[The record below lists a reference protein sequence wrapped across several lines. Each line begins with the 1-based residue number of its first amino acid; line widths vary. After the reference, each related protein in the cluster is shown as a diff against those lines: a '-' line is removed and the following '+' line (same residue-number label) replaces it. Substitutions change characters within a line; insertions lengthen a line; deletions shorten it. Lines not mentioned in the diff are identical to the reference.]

1 MTLTR
6 EHITQRHLTRL
17 AAVRE
22 LDTAPFSWDTDQA
35 LIDAGL
41 LEVLPNGDVQVA
53 GQPEP
58 TLCDCTDSGRN
69 AALIGCPECQG
80 EGVVSR

>member
-17 AAVRE
+17 DAVRD

-58 TLCDCTDSGRN
+58 VLCDCTDSGRN
-69 AALIGCPECQG
+69 APVIACACCKG
-80 EGVVSR
+80 EGWVK